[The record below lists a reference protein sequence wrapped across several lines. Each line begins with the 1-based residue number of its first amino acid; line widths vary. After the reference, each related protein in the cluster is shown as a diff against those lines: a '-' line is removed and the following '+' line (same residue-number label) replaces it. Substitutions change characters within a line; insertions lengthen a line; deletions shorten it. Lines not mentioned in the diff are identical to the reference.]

1 MHPPTPYRPSL
12 TIIHCSP
19 LPSSGIHFISNNCK
33 IPVVKGEV
41 GLILKVH
48 AREGKFIE
56 RRWRPKP
63 GVWPRKLNAI
73 PCVSQDIFK
82 TDKNAVISCLF
93 YPSLVLSVRYSVY
106 GKKGKTET
114 PSMEV
119 TSRGRDVQPGS
130 QVLSPTLRKTLV
142 GFGHVSP
149 RIWEITNNRFAGGAD
164 KCEICLCRA

>member
-1 MHPPTPYRPSL
+1 M
-12 TIIHCSP
+12 
-19 LPSSGIHFISNNCK
+19 
-33 IPVVKGEV
+33 
-41 GLILKVH
+41 H

-56 RRWRPKP
+56 DRWHPKP

-106 GKKGKTET
+106 GKKGETET

-119 TSRGRDVQPGS
+119 TFKGRDLQPRS

-142 GFGHVSP
+142 GSGHVSP
-149 RIWEITNNRFAGGAD
+149 RIWEITNNRFGGGAD